1 MVLMSSYDHDF
12 DMGTG
17 LCGTDCRMLD
27 DTYKLAKCVKIALL
41 YLEVKFNIHIF
52 CDQQVYYWSLYRV
65 YLINTVARD
74 ICISGSSFMNMVS

>member
-1 MVLMSSYDHDF
+1 MSFDEHDF

-41 YLEVKFNIHIF
+41 YLEVKFNIHIPVI
-52 CDQQVYYWSLYRV
+52 QQVYY
-65 YLINTVARD
+65 
-74 ICISGSSFMNMVS
+74 